1 MEVAE
6 QKPAWIRKRIGALAA
21 ALLAGSTFSI
31 WTATPGWAQSP
42 SGLCEREMMR
52 ASSKYGVPLGM
63 LYSVGLTET
72 GRRGSLQPYAMNV
85 EGKAVFSNSAAEAMQ
100 RFGEASRSGARLI
113 DLGCMQINHLYH
125 RENFPSLE
133 SMLNPRTNVEYAA
146 RFLRELKM
154 RHETWT
160 MAVAR
165 YHAGPNNDP
174 AQKRYVCRV
183 IANMVATGFGQWTPG
198 ARTFCA
204 DAPGLSRGQAAS
216 EG

>member
-1 MEVAE
+1 MGKRACLLAVAV
-6 QKPAWIRKRIGALAA
+6 
-21 ALLAGSTFSI
+21 LAGSTFNI
-31 WTATPGWAQSP
+31 GIATSSMAQSP

-85 EGKAVFSNSAAEAMQ
+85 EGKAVFSSSAAEAMQ
-100 RFGEASRSGARLI
+100 RFQEASRGGARLI

-146 RFLRELKM
+146 RFLSELKT
-154 RHETWT
+154 RHDTWT

-198 ARTFCA
+198 ARAFCA
-204 DAPGLSRGQAAS
+204 DAPGLSSGQTAS
-216 EG
+216 DG

>member
-1 MEVAE
+1 
-6 QKPAWIRKRIGALAA
+6 
-21 ALLAGSTFSI
+21 
-31 WTATPGWAQSP
+31 
-42 SGLCEREMMR
+42 MMR

-100 RFGEASRSGARLI
+100 RFAEASRGGARLI

-125 RENFPSLE
+125 RENFSSLE

-146 RFLRELKM
+146 RFLSELKS

-183 IANMVATGFGQWTPG
+183 ITNMVATGFGQWTPG

-204 DAPGLSRGQAAS
+204 DAPGLSSGQTAS
-216 EG
+216 DG

>member
-1 MEVAE
+1 M
-6 QKPAWIRKRIGALAA
+6 RDCLLALAIM
-21 ALLAGSTFSI
+21 AGSTFSSWI
-31 WTATPGWAQSP
+31 STPALAQSP
-42 SGLCEREMMR
+42 AGQCEREMMR

-85 EGKAVFSNSAAEAMQ
+85 EGKAVFSNSAAEAIQ
-100 RFGEASRSGARLI
+100 RFEEASRGGARLI

-125 RENFPSLE
+125 RENFSSLE
-133 SMLNPRTNVEYAA
+133 GMLNPRTNVEYAA
-146 RFLRELKM
+146 RFLRELKA

-204 DAPGLSRGQAAS
+204 DAPGLSSGQTAS
-216 EG
+216 DG

>member
-1 MEVAE
+1 MRDCLLAVA
-6 QKPAWIRKRIGALAA
+6 IM
-21 ALLAGSTFSI
+21 AGSTFSSWI
-31 WTATPGWAQSP
+31 STPALAQSP
-42 SGLCEREMMR
+42 AGQCEREMMR

-85 EGKAVFSNSAAEAMQ
+85 EGKAVFSNSAAEAIQ
-100 RFGEASRSGARLI
+100 RFEEASRGGARLI

-125 RENFPSLE
+125 RENFSSLE
-133 SMLNPRTNVEYAA
+133 GMLNPRTNVEYAA
-146 RFLRELKM
+146 RFLRELKA

-204 DAPGLSRGQAAS
+204 DAPGLSSGQTAS
-216 EG
+216 DG

>member
-1 MEVAE
+1 MRTTRTFLPLAV
-6 QKPAWIRKRIGALAA
+6 LAA
-21 ALLAGSTFSI
+21 FIFSTADASRADNGADSR
-31 WTATPGWAQSP
+31 T
-42 SGLCEREMMR
+42 CEREMMR

-85 EGKAVFSNSAAEAMQ
+85 EGKAVFSNSAAEAIQ
-100 RFGEASRSGARLI
+100 QFEAARRSGAKLI
-113 DLGCMQINHLYH
+113 DLGCMQINHYFH
-125 RENFPSLE
+125 REKFTSLE
-133 SMLNPRTNVEYAA
+133 SMLNPRDNVEYAA
-146 RFLRELKM
+146 RFLKELKG

-165 YHAGPNNDP
+165 YHAGLDNDP

-198 ARTFCA
+198 ARSFCA
-204 DAPGLSRGQAAS
+204 DAPGLSRGQTAS
-216 EG
+216 DG

>member
-1 MEVAE
+1 MVA
-6 QKPAWIRKRIGALAA
+6 PA
-21 ALLAGSTFSI
+21 F
-31 WTATPGWAQSP
+31 AQSP
-42 SGLCEREMMR
+42 SGMCEREMMR
-52 ASSKYGVPLGM
+52 ASSKYGVPIGM

-100 RFGEASRSGARLI
+100 RFEEASRSGAKLI

-125 RENFPSLE
+125 RENFPSLA
-133 SMLNPRTNVEYAA
+133 SMLDPRTNVEYAA
-146 RFLRELKM
+146 RFLRELKT
-154 RHETWT
+154 RHDTWT

-198 ARTFCA
+198 AKTFCA
-204 DAPGLSRGQAAS
+204 DAPGLGSGQTAS
-216 EG
+216 DG